1 MQRYFVDNDNL
12 LLSDEQIHHLTKVV
26 RSHIGEEFEI
36 VYAGTATRF
45 LITSLSPLKYE
56 AISKSLNDS
65 ELLVNLTLL
74 YCLPKGEKLELV
86 IQKATEIGVSEIIL
100 VRSSRCIM
108 KIKKEDEEKKLM
120 RYQKIALEASEQ
132 SHRLKVP
139 VINKIIDFNDI
150 GKYQFSKG
158 YIAYENEDNFSF
170 HEEVFKRSDSIGII
184 VGPEGGFSQDE
195 VEFAE
200 KNNYRS
206 VTLGKRILRSETACI
221 YALSV
226 LSYLV
231 EDL

>member
-12 LLSDEQIHHLTKVV
+12 LLSDEQVHHLTKVV

-56 AISKSLNDS
+56 AIFKSLNDS
-65 ELLVNLTLL
+65 ELPVNLTLL

-108 KIKKEDEEKKLM
+108 KIKKEDENKKLM

-150 GKYQFSKG
+150 GKYKFTNG

-170 HEEVFKRSDSIGII
+170 HNEIFSRDDSIGII
-184 VGPEGGFSQDE
+184 VGPEGGFSEDE
-195 VEFAE
+195 VKFAE